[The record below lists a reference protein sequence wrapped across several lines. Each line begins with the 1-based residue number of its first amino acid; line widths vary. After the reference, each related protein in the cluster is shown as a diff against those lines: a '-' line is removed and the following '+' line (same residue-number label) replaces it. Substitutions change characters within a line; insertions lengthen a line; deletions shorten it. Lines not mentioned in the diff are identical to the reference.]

1 MITTILPQILGVC
14 IKNSYYS
21 NDAFYANKTEKGTLM
36 LASEIR
42 DKFVKFF
49 EENGHVKVNSSPLVP
64 IDDPTL
70 LFANAGM
77 NQFKDYFTGKAQA
90 SDKRAVSI
98 QKCVRA
104 GGKHNDLEN
113 VGFTARHHTFF
124 EMLGNFSFGDY
135 FKEDAIKFAWTFLT
149 EVLNIPSEKLYITC
163 HDSDKEAFNIWHKK
177 IGVSKD
183 KIFYKG
189 DKDNFWEMG
198 DTGPCGPCSE
208 IFYDHG
214 EQYNDKEDHAEL
226 IDHESRLIEIWNLVF
241 MQFEKYIEN
250 DQIKQRP
257 LPNPCVDTGAGLE
270 RLSAVLNSVYWNYDT
285 DLFQP
290 IIKKL
295 ESLSGKSYEKE
306 PNSMRV
312 IADHIKSSVMLI
324 TDGVIPSNEGRG
336 YVLRRIIRRAV
347 RHIDELGIKETTMP
361 NLADTVFEILGNE
374 YKQNKKNISLAKNY
388 LELEEEKFK
397 QTLSKGLELLEGEI
411 KSANKEEAFSGE
423 VAFKLYDTYGFPLDL
438 TETILRERDFT
449 LDTHKFEELM
459 RKQKERSKKSSTFQ
473 ANEDNLKEFYQL
485 KEKHGETLFL
495 GYEGVK
501 ANAKLIGI
509 IDGDKKQLIFNQ
521 TPFYGESGGQA
532 GDQGSIKFDG
542 EAIGKIIDTQ
552 KAVDGI
558 HVHIFDGDVEKL
570 TIGNEYELEINIS
583 RRKFIT
589 RNHSATHLL
598 QSALINVLGDHIKQ
612 AGSSVLEDRL
622 RFDFTHP
629 KAVST
634 EELKKVEKL
643 VNEQIQKGLE
653 VHAEIMDMD
662 KAQNEGA
669 MALFGEKYGDRV
681 RVLKMGKFST
691 ELCGGTHVKS
701 TADIGLFV
709 ITQET
714 SLASGI
720 RRIEAATSASALTYL
735 SERSKILSQ
744 IERSLS
750 TNAQTA
756 LEKIETLRGEVKN
769 KNNEIKSLKSE
780 LQSFQSE
787 NMFDNKTKLND
798 MTSLVHAKL
807 EDVSSKEFR
816 ALSDK
821 FTEKNEKDVLLL
833 TTTEGG
839 KYSYLLRTSK
849 TNKQINCSAIL
860 KDAQELIGGRGGG
873 RPDMAQGSAQTT
885 SPEVFE
891 QKVVELIKA
900 SL

>member
-1 MITTILPQILGVC
+1 
-14 IKNSYYS
+14 
-21 NDAFYANKTEKGTLM
+21 M
-36 LASEIR
+36 LANEIR
-42 DKFVKFF
+42 EKFVEYFKK
-49 EENGHVKVNSSPLVP
+49 NGHVKVNSSPLVP

-77 NQFKDYFTGKAQA
+77 NQFKDYFTGKAQPD
-90 SDKRAVSI
+90 SKRAVSI

-135 FKEDAIKFAWTFLT
+135 FKEDAIKFAWNFLT
-149 EVLNIPSEKLYITC
+149 EELKMPVDKLYVTC
-163 HDSDKEAFNIWHKK
+163 HDSDQEAFDIWHKK
-177 IGVSKD
+177 IGLPKD
-183 KIFYKG
+183 RIFYKG

-214 EQYNDKEDHAEL
+214 EAYSDGEKHDEL
-226 IDHESRLIEIWNLVF
+226 IDDESRIIEIWNLVF
-241 MQFEKYIEN
+241 MQYERYIEN
-250 DQIKQRP
+250 GEIKQRN

-270 RLSAVLNSVYWNYDT
+270 RLAAALNGVYWNYDT

-290 IIKKL
+290 IIKKI
-295 ESLSGKSYEKE
+295 EELSGKSYKKE

-312 IADHIKSSVMLI
+312 VADHIKSSVMLI

-347 RHIDELGIKETTMP
+347 RHIDALGLTETTMP
-361 NLADTVFEILGNE
+361 KLVEVVFEILGDE
-374 YKQNKKNISLAKNY
+374 YVQNKKNISLATNY

-397 QTLSKGLELLEGEI
+397 QTLSKGLELLENEI
-411 KSANKEEAFSGE
+411 KEHSSNKAFSGE

-438 TETILRERDFT
+438 TETILKEKNLN
-449 LDTHKFEELM
+449 LDTDAFEKLM
-459 RKQKERSKKSSTFQ
+459 SEQKARSKKASSFQ
-473 ANEDNLKEFYQL
+473 ANDDNLKAFYQI
-485 KEKHGETLFL
+485 KEKFGDTLFL
-495 GYEGVK
+495 GYEGIK
-501 ANAKLIGI
+501 ANAKLIGMLENN
-509 IDGDKKQLIFNQ
+509 DQVQLVFNQ
-521 TPFYGESGGQA
+521 TPFYGESGGQS
-532 GDQGSIKFDG
+532 GDKGTISKNG
-542 EAIGKIIDTQ
+542 KSIGKILDTQ
-552 KAVDGI
+552 KVVDGL
-558 HVHIFDGDVEKL
+558 HVHIFEGDKSLLKE
-570 TIGNEYELEINIS
+570 GDEYELEINS
-583 RRKFIT
+583 TRRKFIT

-598 QSALINVLGDHIKQ
+598 QAALINVLGDHVKQ
-612 AGSSVLEDRL
+612 AGSNVLEDRL

-629 KAVST
+629 KAVTT
-634 EELKKVEKL
+634 EELKKVETL
-643 VNEQIQKGLE
+643 VNDQIQKGLD
-653 VHAEIMDMD
+653 VHAEIMDMEQ
-662 KAQNEGA
+662 AQNEGA

-691 ELCGGTHVKS
+691 ELCGGTHVKN

-720 RRIEAATSASALTYL
+720 RRIEAATSASALKYL

-750 TNAQTA
+750 TNATTA
-756 LEKIETLRGEVKN
+756 LDKIEGLKTDVKA
-769 KNNEIKSLKSE
+769 KNNEIKNLKSE

-787 NMFDNKTKLND
+787 NLFNNKVELAND
-798 MTSLVHAKL
+798 ISLVHAKL

-816 ALSDK
+816 SLSDK
-821 FTEKNEKDVLLL
+821 FTEKNDKDVLLL
-833 TTTEGG
+833 TTSEGD
-839 KYSYLLRTSK
+839 KYSYLLRTAKS
-849 TNKQINCSAIL
+849 NKKINCSNIL
-860 KDAQELIGGRGGG
+860 KDAQPLIDGRGGG

-885 SPEVFE
+885 TPKAFE
-891 QKVVELIKA
+891 DKVIELLKA

>member
-1 MITTILPQILGVC
+1 
-14 IKNSYYS
+14 
-21 NDAFYANKTEKGTLM
+21 M

-49 EENGHVKVNSSPLVP
+49 EENGHNKVKSSPLVP
-64 IDDPTL
+64 LDDPTL

-77 NQFKDYFTGKAQA
+77 NQFKDYFTGKANPEN
-90 SDKRAVSI
+90 KRAVSI

-135 FKEDAIKFAWTFLT
+135 FKEDAIRFAWKFLT
-149 EVLNIPSEKLYITC
+149 ESLNIPAEKLYITC
-163 HDSDKEAFNIWHKK
+163 HNSDQEAYNIWHKK
-177 IGVSKD
+177 IGIPKE

-198 DTGPCGPCSE
+198 DTGPCGPSSE

-214 EQYNDKEDHAEL
+214 EQYNDEEDHAEL
-226 IDHESRLIEIWNLVF
+226 IDHEDRLIEIWNLVF

-250 DQIKQRP
+250 GEIKQRE
-257 LPNPCVDTGAGLE
+257 LPNPSVDTGAGLE
-270 RLSAVLNSVYWNYDT
+270 RLSAVLNGVYWNYDT

-290 IIKKL
+290 IIKELEKL
-295 ESLSGKSYEKE
+295 SNKKYSNE

-347 RHIDELGIKETTMP
+347 RHIEELGIKETTMP
-361 NLADTVFEILGNE
+361 KLVDTVFEILGDE

-397 QTLSKGLELLEGEI
+397 QTLTKGLELLETEI
-411 KSANKEEAFSGE
+411 KNAKKDKPFSGE

-438 TETILRERDFT
+438 TETILREQGYN
-449 LDTHKFEELM
+449 LDNDQFENLM
-459 RKQKERSKKSSTFQ
+459 QKQKDRSKKASSFQ
-473 ANEDNLKEFYQL
+473 ATEDNLKEYYQV
-485 KEKHGETLFL
+485 KEKHGDTLFL
-495 GYEGVK
+495 GFDGIK
-501 ANAKLIGI
+501 ANAKLISI
-509 IDGDKKQLIFNQ
+509 IDNDGNKQLLFNQ

-532 GDQGSIKFDG
+532 GDQGTISLNG
-542 EAIGKIIDTQ
+542 ENIGKIIDTQ
-552 KAVDGI
+552 KAVDGL
-558 HVHIFDGDVEKL
+558 HVHLFEGDESKIK
-570 TIGNEYELEINIS
+570 IGDEYELEINVS

-598 QSALINVLGDHIKQ
+598 QSALIKVLGDHIKQ

-629 KAVST
+629 KAVPA

-662 KAQNEGA
+662 QAQNEGA

-691 ELCGGTHVKS
+691 ELCGGTHVKN

-720 RRIEAATSASALTYL
+720 RRIEAATSASALSYL
-735 SERSKILSQ
+735 TDRSKILAQ
-744 IERSLS
+744 IERNLS
-750 TNAQTA
+750 TNATA
-756 LEKIETLRGEVKN
+756 AVDKIENLKQEVKS
-769 KNNEIKSLKSE
+769 KNNEIKNLKSE

-787 NMFDNKTKLND
+787 SMFENKTQLND
-798 MTSLVHAKL
+798 STSLVHAKL
-807 EDVSSKEFR
+807 QDIPSKEFR

-821 FTEKNEKDVLLL
+821 FTEKNNQDVLLL
-833 TTTEGG
+833 TTVEGD

-849 TNKQINCSAIL
+849 SNKKINCSVIL
-860 KDAQELIGGRGGG
+860 KEAQELIGGRGGG
-873 RPDMAQGSAQTT
+873 RPDMAQGSAQTS
-885 SPEVFE
+885 SPELFE
-891 QKVVELIKA
+891 KKIYELLKA